1 MRHRFNFAFLALQP
15 YRMCVINSEHPTA
28 RYPGP
33 SADKDDSA
41 GTGAGAVST
50 SSGSM
55 SKTSQGCVE
64 LAVEQCQGIINQ
76 LAKNALFGSS
86 SV

>member
-1 MRHRFNFAFLALQP
+1 MRHRFYFAFLALQP
-15 YRMCVINSEHPTA
+15 YRMCVINSEHPNA

-41 GTGAGAVST
+41 GAGAVST

-76 LAKNALFGSS
+76 LAKNAFFGSS